1 MFNDRVFYHSH
12 IRKIIVCFGTLFNN
26 IYIQRRN
33 EDESIAQ
40 TMLVPL
46 SYSTKQKMISRI
58 QEAPEFE
65 PGRAKYA
72 ITLPRMGFEITSLT
86 YDPARKLLPMQ
97 TVRSINSAESGV
109 DFSYVSTPYNMGISM
124 SIYAKNQ
131 QDGLQIIEQILPYFV
146 PDFNITINE
155 LPSLGIKR
163 DIQFVLDSVNYTDE
177 YQGGFD
183 ERLAIVWDLNFTV
196 KMNFFGYVHR
206 AGLIRKV
213 IENIYNNYDANDL
226 SAANPA
232 LRITTTPVPA
242 DAEPTDDYTFLQEF
256 DHLYMADN

>member
-1 MFNDRVFYHSH
+1 MFDDKIFYHNH

-58 QEAPEFE
+58 QEAPEFV

-97 TVRSINSAESGV
+97 TVRAVNVENPGV

-124 SIYAKNQ
+124 SIYSKNQ
-131 QDGLQIIEQILPYFV
+131 EDGMQIIEQILPYFC

-155 LPSLGIKR
+155 LPALGIKR
-163 DIQFVLDSVNYTDE
+163 DIQFVLDSVNYSDE
-177 YQGGFD
+177 YAGSFD
-183 ERLAIVWDLNFTV
+183 DRLAIVWDLSFTV
-196 KMNFFGYVHR
+196 RMNFFGYVHR

-213 IENIYNNYDANDL
+213 IENIYNNYDPNDL
-226 SAANPA
+226 SAANPD

-242 DAEPTDDYTFLQEF
+242 DADPSGDYTFLQEF
-256 DHLYMADN
+256 DDLYAGE